1 MSDYVSYVYFSK
13 LLNGSFMYLL
23 LYAYDLLIVS
33 KNMSEINS
41 LKDQLSSEFEMKDL
55 DATKK
60 ILDMEI
66 HRDLEKLYLS

>member
-1 MSDYVSYVYFSK
+1 
-13 LLNGSFMYLL
+13 MYLL